1 MILVSVS
8 PGERRV
14 ALWQQGR
21 LTGAWIERPAR
32 PDGVDD
38 VLLGRVVALAPAMAG
53 CFVALPEDETG
64 FLPESEARGLA
75 EGSILAVRV
84 TRAAQGGKG
93 PRLSAKVPPGTSR
106 AGAAPQ
112 VISRGPDAALRL
124 AKAFPGMALATDDA
138 AEAARLRAI
147 LGLGRVGLVAT
158 AFSAEV
164 EEEFAAL
171 SEAEVPL
178 PGGGRLTIQVTRALT
193 AIDVDAGSAS
203 GRDAGAARA
212 LNLAALAEAARQIRL
227 RHLAGAILLDPAGL
241 PARARAALLAPFES
255 ALKPDPLAKLVGLS
269 GLGLIEVRRARVHP
283 PLHEVLGS
291 PLGLG
296 LAALRVASREARANP
311 AVALALRARPAV
323 IEALRALPG
332 ALEAYETGA
341 GRPLILRPDPAA
353 QQPEMEDADA

>member
-1 MILVSVS
+1 MILVSLS

-38 VLLGRVVALAPAMAG
+38 VLLGRISALAPAMAG
-53 CFVALPEDETG
+53 CFVALPDDETG
-64 FLPESEARGLA
+64 FLPDSEARGLN
-75 EGSILAVRV
+75 EGSVLAVRV
-84 TRAAQGGKG
+84 IRAAQGGKG
-93 PRLSAKVPPGTSR
+93 PRLSAKVPPGTST
-106 AGAAPQ
+106 AGTAPQ

-147 LGLGRVGLVAT
+147 LGLGRVGLIAR
-158 AFSAEV
+158 AFDAEA

-171 SEAEVPL
+171 AEAEVEL
-178 PGGGRLTIQVTRALT
+178 PGGGRLTIQTTRALT

-227 RHLAGAILLDPAGL
+227 RHLAGAILLDPAGM
-241 PARARAALLAPFES
+241 PARARAALLPSFEA
-255 ALKPDPLAKLVGLS
+255 ALKPDPLSKLVGLS

-283 PLHEVLGS
+283 PLHELLSS
-291 PLGLG
+291 PLGIG
-296 LAALRVASREARANP
+296 LAALRAAARQARAEP
-311 AVALALRARPAV
+311 GFALALRARPAV
-323 IEALRALPG
+323 IDALRDLPG
-332 ALEAYETGA
+332 ALEAYEAGA
-341 GRPLILRPDPAA
+341 GRPLVLRPDSAA
-353 QQPEMEDADA
+353 MAPVIEDADA